1 MFYIFKIKMKYV
13 LTRWVY
19 SIFNGTDER
28 FKFSF
33 YIFGFGY
40 NNLCKLILNNKFSYS
55 LTLFIFW
62 DVGDIEKKTSNY
74 HKALVN
80 MLCKFYKNQVLLN
93 YEYWFLRIASMQN
106 RIKRFYWHKIKFG
119 LIMYTIDKN
128 DKTDEF
134 MRKILTHRH

>member
-1 MFYIFKIKMKYV
+1 MYSLVESIRFLMEQMKDSNFHFISSGLDTTIYV
-13 LTRWVY
+13 NSF
-19 SIFNGTDER
+19 SII
-28 FKFSF
+28 S
-33 YIFGFGY
+33 
-40 NNLCKLILNNKFSYS
+40 S
-55 LTLFIFW
+55 LTLWHCSFFGMLAILK
-62 DVGDIEKKTSNY
+62 KKTSNY